1 MKRMESF
8 IKILLMIGIVIYCL
22 TGCMNDYVDSVFNQS
37 DKEEEILEMTDE
49 EKELLLNSEPSE
61 IGKEWI
67 ESGKLSPD
75 QKKDIEYIR
84 EMKDYLKRKYQLI
97 AFLQRILQ
105 RIKFFFKFILYILF
119 IVN

>member
-49 EKELLLNSEPSE
+49 EKELLNLHVELSKSDPAANP
-61 IGKEWI
+61 
-67 ESGKLSPD
+67 LSPD
-75 QKKDIEYIR
+75 KMQTDAVKDLRSLVSLSEEI
-84 EMKDYLKRKYQLI
+84 LKSLNK
-97 AFLQRILQ
+97 
-105 RIKFFFKFILYILF
+105 
-119 IVN
+119 